1 MMVWYLREISRHQN
15 SGGIL
20 KFPKNTILSH
30 KIIFNKLWNYY
41 TKDGNTM
48 YKNQIKIKWD
58 INGNNILSWNP
69 ISLIKTIK
77 TTIMVQTITQKII
90 IIQGD

>member
-1 MMVWYLREISRHQN
+1 MTAWYWREINQHQN

-20 KFPKNTILSH
+20 KFPKNIILSH
-30 KIIFNKLWNYY
+30 KTIINKLSNYS
-41 TKDGNTM
+41 TKDGNIM

-58 INGNNILSWNP
+58 ISFNNILSWNP